1 MQRRWPAMPT
11 CTKQILSGQIIGIVG
26 GGQLGQMMTLVAK
39 EMGFRVI
46 ILDPQADC
54 PAGQVADDQ
63 IVAAYDDQSQIMALA
78 KRVDVLTY
86 EFENV
91 DAQTIEA
98 AQAYTWIPQGTKALR
113 IAQDRLLEKQF
124 LVDQQLPHAAFEI
137 VTTQAELVTAVAKV
151 GFPCLL
157 KTTRGG
163 YDGKGQVIL
172 RSATDIAAAEQLLT
186 AGICVLEAMVHFDQ
200 EISVMISQN
209 SSGQQAIFPVIENQH
224 RDNISH
230 ISICP
235 ARIPAALAEQ
245 AQSVAAKIAAQIEL
259 VGTLGVEFF
268 VGQDG
273 QLYVNEIAPQPH
285 NSGHLTIEA
294 CDFSQFA
301 THIRGVCNW
310 PLQQPRLWQSAIVVN
325 VLGQHWQVALDASR
339 QSAVWHYHDYG
350 KDVQKT
356 NRKMGHVTVLTN
368 TVEETLVALKATKI
382 WD

>member
-1 MQRRWPAMPT
+1 MPT